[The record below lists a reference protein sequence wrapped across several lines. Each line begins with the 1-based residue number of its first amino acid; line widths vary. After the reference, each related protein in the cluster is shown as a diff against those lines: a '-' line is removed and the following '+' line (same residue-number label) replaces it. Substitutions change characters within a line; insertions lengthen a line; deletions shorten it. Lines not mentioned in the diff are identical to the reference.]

1 MSKYNL
7 KENVALRR
15 KLLGEAPLVDSEA
28 KKWPGYQPK
37 KPWTGSFAKFEPII
51 KTLGKPFP
59 LPYSDV
65 TAYEIPL
72 ANDYIYMYN
81 NGDAYSTSFSR
92 EFTYGSHKDY
102 PDAKIVL
109 FDSADKNLIVGT
121 IKIGAN
127 GKPEWTQIEPEK
139 TEDEA
144 TKSENPFLDGLQL
157 ALDFVGLIPGFGDII
172 DIINAGISFLRGN
185 YLEGFLSLIGAIP
198 VVGSAIAIPMKAAFK
213 GITKAGDFLKASLK
227 LSKPADELWLAIKE
241 SGKLTKRELEM
252 LAKGMGQAA
261 DYITKFRKEADA
273 LLPDSAAKGLDDFAE
288 FLARQ
293 GDDATKVFTKAAGK
307 SDKAAKAILKVRK
320 ELDTVA
326 GFNRILGGK
335 LRRRLVNIFN
345 AALSP
350 KELEALRGAMSMKF
364 FKNMDNPGKLT
375 ALAKS
380 TPNLDLSTS
389 IGTNLGQFIQRLPDG
404 QRQSFQT
411 AWDAIQNA
419 GGGGSKVLEAQL
431 SFLKSKAPDVY
442 KQAHSTIVNA
452 AAKGNNPLYK
462 EFMNSEIN
470 GLGSYFSKDYT
481 NLLDWNAITA
491 RFSNLVPVLYNEF
504 EDVSEDVK
512 SIIGIESPDDINGL
526 FWPILK
532 SIIAGAE
539 SVGIPGVEWAKNQT
553 QGVAK
558 TVGTLTGMVPGVDQM
573 IGADPLANRT
583 YNPEK
588 QFVIHPDDSPVI
600 KKRETDKEKRIAK
613 SRSWF

>member
-1 MSKYNL
+1 MRKYNL

-15 KLLGEAPLVDSEA
+15 KLLGEAPLVASRA
-28 KKWPGYQPK
+28 AAWPNYKPK
-37 KPWTGSFAKFEPII
+37 KPWSGTNAKYESVL
-51 KTLGKPFP
+51 KTLAKPYP
-59 LPYSDV
+59 LEFSEIS
-65 TAYEIPL
+65 AYEMSV
-72 ANDYIYMYN
+72 ANDYMQFYQ
-81 NGDAYSTSFSR
+81 NGDVYSGNFSKT
-92 EFTYGSHKDY
+92 FTYGSHKDY
-102 PDAKIVL
+102 PDAKLVI
-109 FDSADKNLIVGT
+109 FDGDTVVGT
-121 IKIGAN
+121 IKVGAD
-127 GKPEWTQIEPEK
+127 GKPKWTQVEPEK

-144 TKSENPFLDGLQL
+144 TESENPFLDGLQL
-157 ALDFVGLIPGFGDII
+157 ALDLVGLIPGFGDII

-198 VVGSAIAIPMKAAFK
+198 VVGSAIAIPMKAALK
-213 GITKAGDFLKASLK
+213 GFTKAGDLLKSALK
-227 LSKPADELWLAIKE
+227 LGKPADELWLAIKQ
-241 SGKLTKRELEM
+241 SGKLNKRELEM
-252 LAKGMGQAA
+252 LAKGMGNAA

-273 LLPDSAAKGLDDFAE
+273 VLPDAAAKGLDDFAE

-293 GDDATKVFTKAAGK
+293 GDEATEVFTKAAGK

-380 TPNLDLSTS
+380 TPKLDLSTS
-389 IGTNLGQFIQRLPDG
+389 IGTNLGQFVQRLPDG

-419 GGGGSKVLEAQL
+419 GGGGSKILEAQL
-431 SFLKSKAPDVY
+431 SFLKSNAPDVY

-462 EFMNSEIN
+462 QFMNSEIN

-512 SIIGIESPDDINGL
+512 SIIGIEGPDDVNGL
-526 FWPILK
+526 FWPMLK
-532 SIIAGAE
+532 SIVSGAE
-539 SVGIPGVEWAKNQT
+539 SAGIPGVEWTKNQVKG
-553 QGVAK
+553 GVKGAA
-558 TVGTLTGMVPGVDQM
+558 TLLGMVPGADQLM
-573 IGADPLANRT
+573 GTDPLANRT
-583 YNPEK
+583 YNPETE
-588 QFVIHPDDSPVI
+588 FVIHPDKSSII
-600 KKRETDKEKRIAK
+600 KKRQKEKETRIDK